1 MSNGKRLTDKM
12 SHFVET
18 LFEREIYA
26 GKMVVSLS
34 EASKAVM
41 ETTSRQ
47 ESLQP
52 GLNTDA
58 SD

>member
-1 MSNGKRLTDKM
+1 MSR
-12 SHFVET
+12 FIET
-18 LFEREIYA
+18 LFEREIA
-26 GKMVVSLS
+26 RKMVVSLS

-41 ETTSRQ
+41 ETTSPQ

>member
-1 MSNGKRLTDKM
+1 M

-26 GKMVVSLS
+26 RKMVVSLS

-41 ETTSRQ
+41 ETTSQQ